1 MKMSVRFCLLQVQN
15 LHYQLRLRRIL
26 SVNADDDD
34 NDDNADDDDDDVF
47 EGHGPCV
54 RVKGRSVQGFF
65 ASFMAS
71 KV

>member
-1 MKMSVRFCLLQVQN
+1 MCVSRCRRFKMSKVLESFKGSRTLG
-15 LHYQLRLRRIL
+15 
-26 SVNADDDD
+26 VNAGDDD
-34 NDDNADDDDDDVF
+34 NDDDDDDDDDDDF